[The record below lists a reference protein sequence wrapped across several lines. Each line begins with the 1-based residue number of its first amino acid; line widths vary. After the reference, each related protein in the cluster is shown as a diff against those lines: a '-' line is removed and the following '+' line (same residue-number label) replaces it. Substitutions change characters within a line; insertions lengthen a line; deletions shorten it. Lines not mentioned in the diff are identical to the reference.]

1 MATVTTRGQSVICF
15 MNRVFGAELNVV
27 AYWNKRRRIT
37 EDSDLNFH
45 RLENLKLQ
53 KHVKCLKR
61 LLYMKSETLTSVM
74 IRNTVL

>member
-1 MATVTTRGQSVICF
+1 MGTVTTRGQSVICF

-27 AYWNKRRRIT
+27 AYWNKRRRIPK
-37 EDSDLNFH
+37 DSDLNFH
-45 RLENLKLQ
+45 RLENKKFQ

-61 LLYMKSETLTSVM
+61 LPYMKSETLTSVM